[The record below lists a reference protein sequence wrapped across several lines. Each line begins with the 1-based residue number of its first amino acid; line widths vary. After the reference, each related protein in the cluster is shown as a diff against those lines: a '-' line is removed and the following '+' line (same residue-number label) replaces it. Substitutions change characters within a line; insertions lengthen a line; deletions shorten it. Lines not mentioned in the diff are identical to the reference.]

1 VTATNRDLD
10 QMMVR
15 GDFREDLYYR
25 LKVIEAYVPP
35 LRERRDEIPKLTDY
49 FIAKYSQR
57 YNRPVRPLSDELR
70 ARFLSYDWPGNV
82 RELENMI
89 KRFVIL
95 QDEQLVLRELNKPRL
110 VPNPP
115 PLEQTTPAFHAMS
128 TAPPAMASPPQTAPP
143 SPPVAAPPPQA
154 VAPAEPADDD
164 EADDAAPPATQD
176 GRRLSDVAREAALSA
191 ERTVIADTLR
201 QVHWN
206 RRKAAQ
212 LLGVSYKTLLNKI
225 KETGIERP

>member
-1 VTATNRDLD
+1 
-10 QMMVR
+10 
-15 GDFREDLYYR
+15 
-25 LKVIEAYVPP
+25 
-35 LRERRDEIPKLTDY
+35 LTDI
-49 FIAKYSQR
+49 FLAKYSQR
-57 YNRPVRPLSDELR
+57 YNRPVRSLSDELR
-70 ARFLSYDWPGNV
+70 QRFLSYEWPGNV

-95 QDEQLVLRELNKPRL
+95 QDESLVTRELNRPRL
-110 VPNPP
+110 VAS
-115 PLEQTTPAFHAMS
+115 PLPMEPGAPAFH
-128 TAPPAMASPPQTAPP
+128 
-143 SPPVAAPPPQA
+143 APPPQA
-154 VAPAEPADDD
+154 VATPPPQAVAAPPPAAVPAEPEAVE
-164 EADDAAPPATQD
+164 EADDVPPPSAND